1 MTNFEKITETPE
13 ALGEFLASLPVATG
27 SWDEEFHR
35 TFCDSCE
42 LLECRTETCPHKGD
56 RPLWWLAMGGKPGEA
71 PGLSIR
77 VKTAFP
83 ILWGREYYT
92 VAGKQKE
99 TRAPCVCCDNTGKV
113 TIKGV
118 EYLCPRCK
126 GDWREK
132 EVVGTTTVYSVEKWM
147 LDEIEVSATKT
158 ILLTFR
164 QINSK
169 ERYGNTLQ
177 MRQVDFHDM
186 VYTGYWKSIKV
197 YDDYKA
203 AMAEVKRLNAA
214 EREMREGA
222 GGNG

>member
-27 SWDEEFHR
+27 PWDEEFHR

-77 VKTAFP
+77 VKAAFP
-83 ILWGREYYT
+83 ILWDREYYT
-92 VAGKQKE
+92 VAEKKKE

-186 VYTGYWKSIKV
+186 VYTGYGKSIKV

-214 EREMREGA
+214 ERERQA
-222 GGNG
+222 